1 MLIFVILLPFPFT
14 VCHSDSLHL
23 SGTHAPASRIDD
35 SGYLPLF
42 ATTIDGVVN
51 LVPLVPFGRS
61 RVLSLPYE
69 TYLRSSERKV
79 RQT

>member
-14 VCHSDSLHL
+14 VCHSDSLHR

-51 LVPLVPFGRS
+51 LVPLIALQMDV
-61 RVLSLPYE
+61 VLCE
-69 TYLRSSERKV
+69 K
-79 RQT
+79 

>member
-14 VCHSDSLHL
+14 VCHSDSLHR

-51 LVPLVPFGRS
+51 LVPLIALQIDV
-61 RVLSLPYE
+61 VLCE
-69 TYLRSSERKV
+69 K
-79 RQT
+79 